1 MTRIIAGNLRGRAI
15 KVPDAVTRPTTS
27 RVREAVLSSVQ
38 HAVSGFDD
46 LRVLDLYAGSGA
58 FGIEAMSR
66 GAHEAVFVEK
76 DRKAADVIKSNLAEL
91 KIARATV
98 TAQDVSV
105 FLGTP
110 TGVGAFDVVFSDAPY
125 DVEDS
130 AIDAQLTHLVT
141 HGFLNDGAVVL
152 IERGKNSAITWPA
165 EFSDHKSRR
174 YGDTLV
180 EIARYDRAIET
191 DSPESSDTES
201 EQT

>member
-1 MTRIIAGNLRGRAI
+1 MTRIIAGDLRGRTI

-38 HAVSGFDD
+38 HAVSGFED
-46 LRVLDLYAGSGA
+46 LRILDLYSGSGA
-58 FGIEAMSR
+58 FGIEAISR

-76 DRKAADVIKSNLAEL
+76 DRKAAEVIKKNLDDL

-98 TAQDVSV
+98 TAQDVST
-105 FLGTP
+105 FLNAP
-110 TGVGAFDVVFSDAPY
+110 TGVGSFDVVFSDAPY
-125 DVEDS
+125 EVDD
-130 AIDAQLTHLVT
+130 ATIDNQLSHLVT
-141 HGFLNDGAVVL
+141 NGFLNDGAVVL
-152 IERGKNSAITWPA
+152 VERSKGATILWPA
-165 EFSDHKSRR
+165 GFSDHKSRR

-180 EIARYDRAIET
+180 EIARYDRASES

>member
-1 MTRIIAGNLRGRAI
+1 MTRIIAGDLRGRAI

-27 RVREAVLSSVQ
+27 RVREAVMSSVQ

-66 GAHEAVFVEK
+66 GAHEAVFVEN

-91 KIARATV
+91 KIVRATV
-98 TAQDVSV
+98 TAQDVSI
-105 FLGTP
+105 FLKTSSAA
-110 TGVGAFDVVFSDAPY
+110 GAFDVVFSDAPY
-125 DVEDS
+125 DVDDS
-130 AIDAQLTHLVT
+130 VIELHLTHLVAN
-141 HGFLNDGAVVL
+141 GFLNDGAVVL
-152 IERGKNSAITWPA
+152 LERGKGSTISWPA
-165 EFSDHKSRR
+165 GFSDHKSRR

-180 EIARYDRAIET
+180 EIARYDRANES

-201 EQT
+201 EQA